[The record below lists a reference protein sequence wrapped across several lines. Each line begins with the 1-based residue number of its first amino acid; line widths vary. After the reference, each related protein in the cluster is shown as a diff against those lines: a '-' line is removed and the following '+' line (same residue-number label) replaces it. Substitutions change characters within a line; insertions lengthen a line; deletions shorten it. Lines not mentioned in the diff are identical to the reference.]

1 MPYRFYEDM
10 PSDMQELYLE
20 LLPQGDDPR
29 ARLQAGQICS
39 KAPQHF
45 EEVAQIRDRAA
56 ICDPDAFEAIERE
69 QRSIDG
75 KINEARSKMAEL
87 QAVIDEQTKRRD
99 KLGQS
104 PVMAAKRS
112 ADVLR
117 HFPPAAPVRI
127 VCADEIERIEKYCRD

>member
-45 EEVAQIRDRAA
+45 DEVVEIRNRAANCDSDALKAIDREVKSIDAQIEKDRN
-56 ICDPDAFEAIERE
+56 
-69 QRSIDG
+69 
-75 KINEARSKMAEL
+75 KIAEL
-87 QAVIDEQTKRRD
+87 QAGIDEATERRE
-99 KLGQS
+99 KLEQS
-104 PVMAAKRS
+104 PAITAKQS
-112 ADVLR
+112 AKIL
-117 HFPPAAPVRI
+117 HYHPPATPVRI